1 MAKLLDP
8 ESKPMLFLGKFWDA
22 MVLHVIWIICC
33 IPVITAGPATVALYF
48 ALMKDARDEG
58 KYIRDFFQAFKRN
71 FKQGLI
77 AGLIY
82 LIAGGVIGFAIFY
95 YAHQSGGIMPVLRAV
110 IGLLAV
116 LYLFT
121 FQYIWALIG
130 RFENTLAEHFRNAFL
145 LSIHHMGWTFLMC
158 VLMIAVYAIAIMGYL
173 LILILGFGFIV
184 YIDVYILNRIF
195 RPYTKDLDEQL
206 NYPQ

>member
-95 YAHQSGGIMPVLRAV
+95 YAHQSGGIMPLLRAV

-130 RFENTLAEHFRNAFL
+130 RFENTLGEHFRNAFL
-145 LSIHHMGWTFLMC
+145 FSIRHMGWTFLMC
-158 VLMIAVYAIAIMGYL
+158 ILMIAVYAIAVMGYL

>member
-145 LSIHHMGWTFLMC
+145 FSIHHMGWTFLMC
-158 VLMIAVYAIAIMGYL
+158 VLMIAVYAIAVMGYL

-206 NYPQ
+206 NDPQ

>member
-1 MAKLLDP
+1 MAALLDP

-95 YAHQSGGIMPVLRAV
+95 YAHQSGGIMPLLRAV

-130 RFENTLAEHFRNAFL
+130 RFENTLGEHFRNAFL
-145 LSIHHMGWTFLMC
+145 FSIRHMGWTFLMC
-158 VLMIAVYAIAIMGYL
+158 ILMIAVYAIAVMGYL

-195 RPYTKDLDEQL
+195 RPYTKELDEQL
-206 NYPQ
+206 NDPQ

>member
-1 MAKLLDP
+1 MAALLDP

-33 IPVITAGPATVALYF
+33 IPVIIAGPATVALYF

-130 RFENTLAEHFRNAFL
+130 RFENTLGEHFRNAFL
-145 LSIHHMGWTFLMC
+145 FSIRHMGWTFLMC
-158 VLMIAVYAIAIMGYL
+158 ILMIAVYAIAVMGYL

>member
-130 RFENTLAEHFRNAFL
+130 RFENTLGEHFRNAFL
-145 LSIHHMGWTFLMC
+145 FSIRHMGWTFLMC
-158 VLMIAVYAIAIMGYL
+158 ILMIAVYAIAVMGYL

-206 NYPQ
+206 NDPQ

>member
-1 MAKLLDP
+1 MAALLDP

-130 RFENTLAEHFRNAFL
+130 RFENTLGEHFRNAFL
-145 LSIHHMGWTFLMC
+145 FSIRHMGWTFLMC
-158 VLMIAVYAIAIMGYL
+158 ILMIAVYAIAVMGYL